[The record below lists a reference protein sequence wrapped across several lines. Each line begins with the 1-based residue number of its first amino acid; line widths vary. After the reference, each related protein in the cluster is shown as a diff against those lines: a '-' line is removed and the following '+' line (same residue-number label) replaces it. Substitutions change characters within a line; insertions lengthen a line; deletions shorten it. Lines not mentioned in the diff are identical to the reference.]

1 MAMKTGE
8 NANKLLM
15 YYQKNLKKKQQE
27 ATGQEAGA
35 GDDIQNLQYRLYE
48 TSLHFVRS
56 FTAQPTAEN
65 REIKGRIKYL
75 LQRVFR
81 KGTHYIFNQ
90 LVEKIFIF
98 QSKSLEVSGQICGVL
113 DKHDRRLE
121 AYDDRLKAYDGRLE
135 ACDRQLKAY
144 DGRLEAYEGQLRQAQ
159 QDIADRLNTLE
170 VEIQKRNERIEA
182 LENDREY
189 HANRLTALENG
200 MWEQGNK
207 ILASENGHQDHDGR
221 LITLENERKYHAD
234 RLTAIENWT
243 WEYGNRFTSEEQERQ
258 SLVTDFKAIRQ
269 RVDELHAMLNS
280 QTVLEFEIQKLK
292 DRLDARPREKA
303 GLVELQEAII
313 DDQIHMNKALTIS
326 EGRNIGFPS
335 FSQCGE
341 DGIINY
347 LLFVVFKRDP
357 STIHYLDI
365 GCNDFR
371 KDNNTYYMYL
381 LGAGGVVVDANPVC
395 VETFRRNR
403 PRDTVL
409 NVGVGAKDEG
419 NMVFYVMSNYG
430 LSSFSRES
438 VEDAIAKNPE
448 NRVEKEITVPVVG
461 INTLLEKYFTDV
473 GLDVLSIDAE
483 GIDEKILAALDYE
496 KYRPQIIIVETIE
509 YAPWVVV
516 EQKRDEIMDIM
527 KQKGYIEFAFTGVNS
542 IFIDPGIVR

>member
-15 YYQKNLKKKQQE
+15 YYQKNMNEKRQ
-27 ATGQEAGA
+27 AAGQGTAAE
-35 GDDIQNLQYRLYE
+35 DDIQRLRHKQYD
-48 TSLHFVRS
+48 TSLHFVRE

-65 REIKGRIKYL
+65 RGIKGRIKFF

-90 LVEKIFIF
+90 LVEKIYTY
-98 QSKSLEVSGQICGVL
+98 QSKSLELSGQTCDVL
-113 DKHDRRLE
+113 EKHERQLE
-121 AYDDRLKAYDGRLE
+121 AYDG
-135 ACDRQLKAY
+135 QLKQIQ
-144 DGRLEAYEGQLRQAQ
+144 GRF
-159 QDIADRLNTLE
+159 
-170 VEIQKRNERIEA
+170 EA

-200 MWEQGNK
+200 LWEQGNK
-207 ILASENGHQDHDGR
+207 ILAFENGHQDHDGR
-221 LITLENERKYHAD
+221 LITLENERKYYAD

-243 WEYGNRFTSEEQERQ
+243 WEYGNRFTSEEQARQ
-258 SLVTDFKAIRQ
+258 SLATDFKALRQ

-292 DRLDARPREKA
+292 DRLDAWPQEKA
-303 GLVELQEAII
+303 GLAGRQEAII

-326 EGRNIGFPS
+326 AGRNTGFPS

-347 LLFVVFKRDP
+347 LLFVIFKRDP

-371 KDNNTYYMYL
+371 NDNNTYYMYL
-381 LGAGGVVVDANPVC
+381 LGAVGVVVDANPVC
-395 VETFRRNR
+395 VETFRGNR

-496 KYRPQIIIVETIE
+496 KYRPKIIIVETIE
-509 YAPWVVV
+509 YAPWIVV
-516 EQKRDEIMDIM
+516 EQKRGEIMDIM
-527 KQKGYIEFAFTGVNS
+527 KQKGYVEFAFTGVNS
-542 IFIDPGIVR
+542 IFIDPGMVR